1 MEAVAVVDNF
11 LPRVEPLVG
20 EEQEDMA
27 HRDVGEEGTGVL
39 RKTQE
44 EEEDREDPCKSYF
57 QGEVEQPLDK
67 AVVGSHCM
75 GVPCL
80 EREVASTDLEPH
92 GEEAVHPQVWGV
104 SSAEVYQQEMGVA
117 EEAELV

>member
-1 MEAVAVVDNF
+1 MEVMVDSF
-11 LPRVEPLVG
+11 LQRVEPWVG

-27 HRDVGEEGTGVL
+27 HQDVGVGGTGVL

-44 EEEDREDPCKSYF
+44 EEDQEDPCKSYLW
-57 QGEVEQPLDK
+57 GEVEQPLDK
-67 AVVGSHCM
+67 AVVGNHRT

-80 EREVASTDLEPH
+80 EEEVASADLEPH
-92 GEEAVHPQVWGV
+92 GEEAVHLWVREV
-104 SSAEVYQQEMGVA
+104 SSAEVYQQEMGVP